1 MPWIHCSWA
10 WFFIFAVLFLF
21 VFYNDS
27 VVDVDVTNTISL
39 ETHCVNSPVN
49 FCTFN
54 KMKGNKG
61 KEWLSFH

>member
-10 WFFIFAVLFLF
+10 WFFIFAVFIC
-21 VFYNDS
+21 FYNDS